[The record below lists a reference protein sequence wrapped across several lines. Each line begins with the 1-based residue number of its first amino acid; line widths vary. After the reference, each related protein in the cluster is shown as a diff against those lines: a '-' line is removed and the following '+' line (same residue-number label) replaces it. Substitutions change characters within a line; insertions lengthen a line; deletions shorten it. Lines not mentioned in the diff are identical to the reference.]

1 MTTDPKPMSD
11 TANTSRASGA
21 KRHHQQLHQKLAQ
34 TISANNPDPPRCP
47 LCSQSK
53 WTLAPGLVSL
63 DWYPVESLTDS
74 FYPSEDTDYGMAL
87 AVLGCQTCGAVM
99 LVGSRMHLQ
108 DEESVSTGE
117 PDASA

>member
-1 MTTDPKPMSD
+1 MTTDAQPMSD

-21 KRHHQQLHQKLAQ
+21 KRHHEQLRQKLAQ
-34 TISANNPDPPRCP
+34 TIGANNAERPRCP
-47 LCSQSK
+47 LCSQSN

-63 DWYPVESLTDS
+63 DWYPMESLNDD
-74 FYPSEDTDYGMAL
+74 FFPSEDTDYGMAL

-108 DEESVSTGE
+108 DEESVSAGE